1 MNESDINTKDRNS
14 IKPFSSKFELSPEM
28 SHKGQ
33 NGKVLIIGGS
43 NLFHSSAIWSAEI
56 ASHLVDM
63 VHFSSTED
71 NNEIFKSLKT
81 KFRSGII
88 VPKDEIPTYVN
99 EDDSVLIGPGM
110 VRKTIDNCEL
120 PITNFKSVIEIKDE
134 ADYSRELTRY
144 LIDNFPNKRFVID
157 AGALQMIDKKWLNKL
172 RTSAII
178 TPHQLEFER
187 LFGVSVANLPIDKQK
202 QIVEQTA
209 RDYNCVILLKVVH
222 DIISDGRVTYTV
234 TGGNQ
239 GLTKGGTGDILSG
252 LVVSLYAKHDPVVSA
267 VLSSFVLKRAAD
279 KLEVLSGHW
288 YNVAD
293 LINIIPNVLKEI
305 VYN

>member
-1 MNESDINTKDRNS
+1 MNESDINTKDLNS
-14 IKPFSSKFELSPEM
+14 IKPFSSKFELSSEM

-43 NLFHSSAIWSAEI
+43 ELFHSSAIWSAEI

-63 VHFSSTED
+63 VHFSSTKD
-71 NNEIFKSLKT
+71 NNEIFKSLKI

-88 VPKDEIPTYVN
+88 VPKPEIPNYVK
-99 EDDSVLIGPGM
+99 EDDSVLLGPGM
-110 VRKTIDNCEL
+110 VRKTIGNHKL
-120 PITNFKSVIEIKDE
+120 PITNFKSIIKIKDE
-134 ADYSRELTRY
+134 ANYSRELSRY
-144 LIDNFPNKRFVID
+144 LIDKFPNKRFVID
-157 AGALQMIDKKWLNKL
+157 AGALQMIDKEWLNEL
-172 RTSAII
+172 SMPAII

-187 LFGVSVANLPIDKQK
+187 LFGVSVANLPIDMQQ
-202 QIVEQTA
+202 QIVKQTA
-209 RDYNCVILLKVVH
+209 HDYNCVILLKVVN
-222 DIISDGRVTYTV
+222 DIISDGRVTYTIM
-234 TGGNQ
+234 GGNQ

-267 VLSSFVLKRAAD
+267 VLSSFILKRAAD
-279 KLEVLSGHW
+279 KLEILSGHW